1 MMVGHAVTL
10 NIDRPL
16 VENRHL
22 RLEVKD
28 LTVLTPDGVK
38 ALDGVSFEAFGGEIL
53 GVAGISGSGQ
63 KELLEAI
70 GQMMDEKLDRKLQPI
85 VDRLDKL
92 EESSE
97 EVRSGVNALLEWAEE
112 CGNVIKFPLPKVK

>member
-1 MMVGHAVTL
+1 MV
-10 NIDRPL
+10 D
-16 VENRHL
+16 
-22 RLEVKD
+22 
-28 LTVLTPDGVK
+28 
-38 ALDGVSFEAFGGEIL
+38 
-53 GVAGISGSGQ
+53 

-97 EVRSGVNALLEWAEE
+97 EVRSGVNALPEWAEE

>member
-1 MMVGHAVTL
+1 MV
-10 NIDRPL
+10 D
-16 VENRHL
+16 
-22 RLEVKD
+22 
-28 LTVLTPDGVK
+28 
-38 ALDGVSFEAFGGEIL
+38 
-53 GVAGISGSGQ
+53 

-70 GQMMDEKLDRKLQPI
+70 GQMMDEQLDRKLQPI

>member
-1 MMVGHAVTL
+1 MV
-10 NIDRPL
+10 D
-16 VENRHL
+16 
-22 RLEVKD
+22 
-28 LTVLTPDGVK
+28 
-38 ALDGVSFEAFGGEIL
+38 
-53 GVAGISGSGQ
+53 

-92 EESSE
+92 EEYSE

>member
-1 MMVGHAVTL
+1 MV
-10 NIDRPL
+10 D
-16 VENRHL
+16 
-22 RLEVKD
+22 
-28 LTVLTPDGVK
+28 
-38 ALDGVSFEAFGGEIL
+38 
-53 GVAGISGSGQ
+53 

-85 VDRLDKL
+85 VDRLNKL

>member
-1 MMVGHAVTL
+1 MV
-10 NIDRPL
+10 D
-16 VENRHL
+16 
-22 RLEVKD
+22 
-28 LTVLTPDGVK
+28 
-38 ALDGVSFEAFGGEIL
+38 
-53 GVAGISGSGQ
+53 

-112 CGNVIKFPLPKVK
+112 CGNVIKFPLPEVK

>member
-1 MMVGHAVTL
+1 MV
-10 NIDRPL
+10 D
-16 VENRHL
+16 
-22 RLEVKD
+22 
-28 LTVLTPDGVK
+28 
-38 ALDGVSFEAFGGEIL
+38 
-53 GVAGISGSGQ
+53 

-92 EESSE
+92 EDSSE
-97 EVRSGVNALLEWAEE
+97 EVRSGVHALLEWAEE

>member
-1 MMVGHAVTL
+1 MV
-10 NIDRPL
+10 D
-16 VENRHL
+16 
-22 RLEVKD
+22 
-28 LTVLTPDGVK
+28 
-38 ALDGVSFEAFGGEIL
+38 
-53 GVAGISGSGQ
+53 

-85 VDRLDKL
+85 VDRFDKL